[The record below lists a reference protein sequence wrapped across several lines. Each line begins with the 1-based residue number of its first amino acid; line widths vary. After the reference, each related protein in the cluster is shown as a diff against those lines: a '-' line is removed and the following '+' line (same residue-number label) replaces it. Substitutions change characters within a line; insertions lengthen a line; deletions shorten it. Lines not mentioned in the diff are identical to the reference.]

1 MKTKENVKLFAHK
14 CKEGYVNEINIS
26 KSLINAKTNS
36 ASAEFIII
44 LDISGSMGY
53 NVNRI
58 ITKIL
63 PNMLTKLNYLD
74 DDIIHLITFE
84 DIVEYHPMTKKQ
96 LENSTIEDEGGT
108 YMRGVFDELSNIIL
122 TKQTCFRILTISDG
136 DVFDQ
141 TETLQNGSEF
151 AAKIKGKYSINSQA
165 VRFFTSS
172 SQPDTTALS
181 SVLQLNTVKK
191 STLIDINSAQDDNE
205 IVDILYPLFIDDLD
219 SNIILQSKTNNL
231 RIDPWAVPVK
241 EIRLIPG
248 RNVIWSSFPYGLELL
263 IGKKDVHPVK
273 VQKAAEVSKANYKE
287 ILGEKINYYIQKLKV
302 LKVVGTEQAMK
313 EMDDIIE
320 YFHSI
325 EVPMNLEKENDCV
338 EKPNIEQ
345 IEPVSAK
352 MEQIRNEN
360 IINHLDN
367 EQKTDY
373 LRNVDIYDIIK
384 KGLAKSSFLQGVN
397 RFNSDTRNIIIDNGT
412 GYFKAGFSGEE
423 EPRVVFPAIVGRP
436 KNVAFMGLAKSNDFY
451 VGLQAEHKR
460 GILNLKYPI
469 EHGIVNDWDDMEK
482 VWEHTFD
489 ELRANPEDHNVM
501 LTEAPK
507 NPKTNREKMA
517 KIMFES
523 FNVPGLYIAIQA
535 VLSVYSAGKFTGIV
549 CDSGDGVT
557 NFVPIFDGYALP
569 HSILRMNLAGRD
581 ITDYLINLLNE
592 VGVSLTTSAEREI
605 AKDIKEKT
613 CYVALDFEEEK
624 RHYKEMS
631 YEMPDGTV
639 IKVKDQRFRVPE
651 ILFRPENYR
660 KEARGIAQ
668 KCYDSINL
676 SDIDIRKN
684 LYQCIILSGGTTMFR
699 GLPERLSKDVKSLAP
714 EKMKDEVKVIAF
726 PERKNSVWI
735 GGSILSSI
743 STFYS
748 MLITKEEFEESG
760 VSIVHRKFF

>member
-14 CKEGYVNEINIS
+14 CKGDYVNEINIS

-36 ASAEFIII
+36 AFAEFIVI

-136 DVFDQ
+136 DVSDQ

-219 SNIILQSKTNNL
+219 SNIKLQSKTNNL

-273 VQKAAEVSKANYKE
+273 VEKAAEVSKANYKK
-287 ILGEKINYYIQKLKV
+287 ILGEKINSYIQKLKV
-302 LKVVGTEQAMK
+302 LKVVGTEQAKK
-313 EMDDIIE
+313 EMDDIIG
-320 YFHSI
+320 YFHS
-325 EVPMNLEKENDCV
+325 
-338 EKPNIEQ
+338 

-360 IINHLDN
+360 NIDHLDS
-367 EQKTDY
+367 EQKAEY
-373 LRNVDIYDIIK
+373 LRNDLDNISLDN
-384 KGLAKSSFLQGVN
+384 SS
-397 RFNSDTRNIIIDNGT
+397 
-412 GYFKAGFSGEE
+412 SGEE
-423 EPRVVFPAIVGRP
+423 EPTEVIPAIQCDPDKIKKEIDAKITDAKEKIAVIL
-436 KNVAFMGLAKSNDFY
+436 KNK
-451 VGLQAEHKR
+451 EHMIEEKKKEMIR
-460 GILNLKYPI
+460 EINSLYAGDDGIDIFCANYFNKALIEKMRQELDIDLLEGVPLKDNSAN
-469 EHGIVNDWDDMEK
+469 E
-482 VWEHTFD
+482 
-489 ELRANPEDHNVM
+489 ELRD
-501 LTEAPK
+501 TECSFCKKYNNDKMYK
-507 NPKTNREKMA
+507 N
-517 KIMFES
+517 
-523 FNVPGLYIAIQA
+523 
-535 VLSVYSAGKFTGIV
+535 
-549 CDSGDGVT
+549 
-557 NFVPIFDGYALP
+557 
-569 HSILRMNLAGRD
+569 
-581 ITDYLINLLNE
+581 
-592 VGVSLTTSAEREI
+592 
-605 AKDIKEKT
+605 
-613 CYVALDFEEEK
+613 
-624 RHYKEMS
+624 
-631 YEMPDGTV
+631 
-639 IKVKDQRFRVPE
+639 
-651 ILFRPENYR
+651 
-660 KEARGIAQ
+660 
-668 KCYDSINL
+668 
-676 SDIDIRKN
+676 DIDKKYICNNCYEVLKEYYPAKYIK
-684 LYQCIILSGGTTMFR
+684 LYNKI
-699 GLPERLSKDVKSLAP
+699 E
-714 EKMKDEVKVIAF
+714 
-726 PERKNSVWI
+726 
-735 GGSILSSI
+735 
-743 STFYS
+743 
-748 MLITKEEFEESG
+748 
-760 VSIVHRKFF
+760 